1 MQFAYH
7 PKKGK
12 SYPFDN
18 SMLGEPEELDMAIEL
33 EKQSSWTTITYASQ
47 GQVIP

>member
-18 SMLGEPEELDMAIEL
+18 SMLDEPEELDMAMEP
-33 EKQSSWTTITYASQ
+33 EKQSSWTTTIYASQ
-47 GQVIP
+47 A

>member
-1 MQFAYH
+1 MQFDDH

-18 SMLGEPEELDMAIEL
+18 SVLGEPEELDMAIEP
-33 EKQSSWTTITYASQ
+33 ENQSSWTNIIYASQ
-47 GQVIP
+47 G